1 MGLRSRSR
9 NPAGGLDLEIVFLN
23 EKCAHGLDDLSPEPK
38 VFFYVRLSAVFHIDI
53 QDKGLYFSRNVKIS
67 IPLPSPPEK
76 GDKRMQWLTHNQT
89 KFKIIAVLA
98 LLAFVSTGF
107 ASGLSVGRIIPK
119 GKVTLFQGNQKV
131 GEFGSEAPFPEG
143 AFLSVQG
150 ECGVKMS
157 NLYLVAIDKS
167 LFSVTTDPDSRNLSV
182 KTGTVYFAL
191 SSMPHILVF
200 KTPDGVITAHQALLN
215 ASAKSGLLQGYVSVT
230 DAVTKVGVLEGGSL
244 LLSAGDGET
253 RRINTGQ
260 ELRLAQAGLFD
271 TKEEK
276 KQEPKDKK
284 DKPKDKVKDKGWS
297 TRKKVLVG
305 VATVAAIGGIA
316 AAAGGGGGGGGGGG
330 SSSPAE

>member
-1 MGLRSRSR
+1 
-9 NPAGGLDLEIVFLN
+9 
-23 EKCAHGLDDLSPEPK
+23 
-38 VFFYVRLSAVFHIDI
+38 
-53 QDKGLYFSRNVKIS
+53 
-67 IPLPSPPEK
+67 
-76 GDKRMQWLTHNQT
+76 MQWSTNNRT
-89 KFKIIAVLA
+89 KFKIVAIFL

-119 GKVTLFQGNQKV
+119 GKVALFQGNQKV
-131 GEFGSEAPFPEG
+131 GEFRSEAPFPEG

-157 NLYLVAIDKS
+157 DLYLVAIDKS

-253 RRINTGQ
+253 RRINAGQ
-260 ELRLAQAGLFD
+260 ELRLAQAGLFED
-271 TKEEK
+271 KEVKPEDK
-276 KQEPKDKK
+276 KQVTKDKK
-284 DKPKDKVKDKGWS
+284 DKLADKVKDKGWS

-305 VATVAAIGGIA
+305 IATVAAIGGIA
-316 AAAGGGGGGGGGGG
+316 AAAGGGGGGGGGG
-330 SSSPAE
+330 SSSPTGVK